1 MTTIR
6 RLDSEYLEIDNL
18 LRRLDTGEFDRQFAS
33 AEVKAGVR
41 AALDE
46 RMLTTFT
53 LRPRVDPQ
61 IEEVSAGV
69 FQLRDNNIVPFR
81 RPEPWL

>member
-1 MTTIR
+1 MTGSHKFSRRIAAMTTIR

-46 RMLTTFT
+46 RMLTT
-53 LRPRVDPQ
+53 LR
-61 IEEVSAGV
+61 
-69 FQLRDNNIVPFR
+69 
-81 RPEPWL
+81 